1 MDMANLT
8 RQLAGC
14 ACGKEHTASF
24 RTVAVASGVTGQTG
38 SLLSE
43 ALFLKR
49 LLVVYDKN
57 TLAASPGLI
66 DSLSEAGFSILHTD
80 FEDLQIADEFGA
92 NRVLEDVKRHGA
104 EGILSVGT
112 GSLNDICRYAAA
124 KSNLPFAILATAPSM
139 DGFAS
144 SMAPITINGF
154 KRTFPAKT
162 PEVILADTAVLAKSP
177 CELKAAGLGDLLGKY
192 TAHADWVIA
201 SLLTGEY
208 YCETVAGLT
217 RDAVD
222 RAVALAS
229 RGDTES
235 EDYAAGLME
244 ALILSG
250 LAMQLCGCTRPAS
263 GAEHHLAHFWEMK
276 FQLAGRKQLFHG
288 KKVGIA
294 TGMLADVYNDL
305 ADVPDVTE
313 VQRELD
319 ENELSA
325 VFGSLWPEAR
335 KESFPNPLEEIP
347 FGRVE
352 EKWPEIKAALAKVP
366 SGKTVRKLLTEAGGE
381 ATCAQ
386 AGIGVDLARQGIRYG
401 RYARFRI
408 TMMRVLD
415 RLTFIP
421 DYEKYVAEQ
430 GK

>member
-1 MDMANLT
+1 
-8 RQLAGC
+8 
-14 ACGKEHTASF
+14 
-24 RTVAVASGVTGQTG
+24 
-38 SLLSE
+38 
-43 ALFLKR
+43 
-49 LLVVYDKN
+49 
-57 TLAASPGLI
+57 
-66 DSLSEAGFSILHTD
+66 
-80 FEDLQIADEFGA
+80 
-92 NRVLEDVKRHGA
+92 
-104 EGILSVGT
+104 
-112 GSLNDICRYAAA
+112 
-124 KSNLPFAILATAPSM
+124 
-139 DGFAS
+139 
-144 SMAPITINGF
+144 
-154 KRTFPAKT
+154 
-162 PEVILADTAVLAKSP
+162 
-177 CELKAAGLGDLLGKY
+177 
-192 TAHADWVIA
+192 
-201 SLLTGEY
+201 
-208 YCETVAGLT
+208 
-217 RDAVD
+217 
-222 RAVALAS
+222 
-229 RGDTES
+229 
-235 EDYAAGLME
+235 
-244 ALILSG
+244 
-250 LAMQLCGCTRPAS
+250 
-263 GAEHHLAHFWEMK
+263 MK

-305 ADVPDVTE
+305 AYVPDVTE